1 MAAPERHIIKKY
13 ANRKLYDT
21 RTSSY
26 ITLEGLAAL
35 VRDGHEIKVMDRE
48 TGQDLT
54 QVTLSQIVL
63 SEEKRGPSHL
73 IDGGAL
79 QERGQAL
86 LDYVRKTLNVPS
98 DLVNQME
105 RRRGDLEGM
114 VDEAIERALHR
125 LRIPSHT
132 DIDKINKRLDRI
144 SAQLKGVGLPAAEK
158 AKKTEAWP
166 VGRVYPKLRR
176 DSVYERAVADDSSN
190 DDVGLDPVGRLAHAA
205 IRSQRLRH
213 QVGCLRQTIGVADR
227 GYRPR
232 CRHPDPPDRDAS
244 LRLLDR
250 NADHHSPV
258 VDGDRFRT
266 TDSKVVQSVLQ
277 VQRRQAGRV
286 HDEDDARPMN
296 RHQAFG
302 CPQTVGLVGKHLVRS
317 VVAAGSQRGLLL
329 RQVGGFRLQR
339 VVGAME
345 VVDEECERG
354 GVGAGEAAF
363 DLRLAPDLDGG
374 HQRNEQGDEPDA
386 DRAAG
391 CPGQRPKAG

>member
-26 ITLEGLAAL
+26 ITLEGIAAL

-144 SAQLKGVGLPAAEK
+144 STQLK
-158 AKKTEAWP
+158 
-166 VGRVYPKLRR
+166 
-176 DSVYERAVADDSSN
+176 
-190 DDVGLDPVGRLAHAA
+190 
-205 IRSQRLRH
+205 
-213 QVGCLRQTIGVADR
+213 
-227 GYRPR
+227 
-232 CRHPDPPDRDAS
+232 
-244 LRLLDR
+244 
-250 NADHHSPV
+250 
-258 VDGDRFRT
+258 
-266 TDSKVVQSVLQ
+266 
-277 VQRRQAGRV
+277 
-286 HDEDDARPMN
+286 
-296 RHQAFG
+296 
-302 CPQTVGLVGKHLVRS
+302 TVGSPAPEKSKR
-317 VVAAGSQRGLLL
+317 QKRG
-329 RQVGGFRLQR
+329 R
-339 VVGAME
+339 
-345 VVDEECERG
+345 
-354 GVGAGEAAF
+354 
-363 DLRLAPDLDGG
+363 
-374 HQRNEQGDEPDA
+374 
-386 DRAAG
+386 
-391 CPGQRPKAG
+391 